1 MRILFTTFVSPGHL
15 RPMVPLAW
23 ALRSLGHEVLVTCP
37 PNQTR
42 YPLSAGLCT
51 VPYGEDIEPIPSM
64 RNRMPEGITSPAE
77 LHNGRASRN
86 RYRQVGAAIGRIA
99 AASAD
104 EVVDFARR
112 WKPDVIVHEPME
124 MTGRVAAAVLG
135 VPSVLHRWGLETL
148 GTFIEGAVESLSG
161 VCERYRIAPE
171 ALTSTLVIDPTPES
185 IILPGTR
192 PGWPIRYVPDNG
204 SAVVPDWSL
213 DPPARPRVCVTVGNL
228 MLELGGM
235 PALRAIFDALGRFD
249 VEVVAAVRIPEG
261 EHTGGERPNVRI
273 EALPIGLFIGSC
285 DLVVHHGGTGSSFT
299 TVMSGLPQLVVPQLA
314 DEFEY
319 GEAVTERGVGR
330 FLETPDRQR
339 DPDAIAEA
347 VGDLL
352 GDPRYRKEAGL
363 LREECEAMPT
373 PWQVARDL
381 VTAVKDRA

>member
-37 PNQTR
+37 PNQVR

-51 VPYGEDIEPIPSM
+51 VPYGEDIEPIPAM
-64 RNRMPEGITSPAE
+64 RNRMPEGIASPAE
-77 LHNGRASRN
+77 LHHGRASQE
-86 RYRQVGAAIGRIA
+86 RYRRVGAAIGRVA
-99 AASAD
+99 ANGAQ

-148 GTFIEGAVESLSG
+148 TTFTEGAVESLGG
-161 VCERYRIAPE
+161 VCERLRIEPE
-171 ALTSTLVIDPTPES
+171 ALTSTWVIDPTPAS
-185 IILPGTR
+185 MVLPGTR
-192 PGWPIRYVPDNG
+192 PGRPIQYVPDNG
-204 SAVVPDWSL
+204 SAVVPDWTL

-235 PALRAIFDALGRFD
+235 PALRAMFDALGRFD

-261 EHTGGERPNVRI
+261 EHIGGERPNVRV
-273 EALPIGLFIGSC
+273 EALPIGLFMGSC
-285 DLVVHHGGTGSSFT
+285 DLVIHHGGTGSSFT
-299 TVMSGLPQLVVPQLA
+299 TVMHGLPQLVVPQLA

-319 GEAVTERGVGR
+319 GEAVTARGVGR
-330 FLETPDRQR
+330 FLETPDQQR
-339 DPDAIAEA
+339 DADAIADA
-347 VGDLL
+347 VADLL
-352 GDPRYRKEAGL
+352 GDQRYRKEARA
-363 LREECEAMPT
+363 LREECEALPT
-373 PWQVARDL
+373 PWQVAQDL
-381 VTAVKDRA
+381 VTAVRDRT